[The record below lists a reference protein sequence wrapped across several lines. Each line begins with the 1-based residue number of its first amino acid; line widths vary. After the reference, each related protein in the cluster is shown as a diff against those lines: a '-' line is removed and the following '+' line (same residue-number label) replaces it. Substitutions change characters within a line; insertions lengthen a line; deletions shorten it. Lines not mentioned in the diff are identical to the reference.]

1 MDKTYRTVSELAIAA
16 AQDPQLQADIQA
28 NPAEAIASVAAP
40 IRNDV
45 WIFRIVVSAL
55 SVVALTGVIGA
66 IILVSKGMNPPDI
79 LTALSSAAIGG
90 LAGLLAPSPTP

>member
-1 MDKTYRTVSELAIAA
+1 MHKTYRSVSELAVAA

-28 NPAEAIASVAAP
+28 NPAEAIAGVAAIP
-40 IRNDV
+40 NDV
-45 WIFRIVVSAL
+45 WIYRIVVSAL

-66 IILVSKGMNPPDI
+66 IILVSKGMSPPDI